1 MNLLDIFIASVM
13 TYVYLAIILRLL
25 GKKEFSQL
33 NVFDFVVFL
42 IIAEIMV
49 ISIESDSLDFVHSIV
64 ASLTLIIIDRIVSL
78 INIRW
83 KKARTIFE
91 GKASY
96 IIYKGK
102 LNQQKMKELR
112 YTVDDLTHHLR
123 MNDIDSVSIVEFAV
137 LERNGSLS
145 IIKKDDCVVELPEP
159 IVSDGNID
167 YESLQRLGKTDDWLE
182 DELKK
187 LGYPN
192 YKEIFYCVLEKEGL
206 YVIKK

>member
-123 MNDIDSVSIVEFAV
+123 MNNIDSVSIVEFAV

>member
-1 MNLLDIFIASVM
+1 MKFLDIFIASVM

-49 ISIESDSLDFVHSIV
+49 ISIESDSLTFAHSIV
-64 ASLTLIIIDRIVSL
+64 ASLTLIIFDRIVSL

-83 KKARTIFE
+83 KKARTIIE
-91 GKASY
+91 GQASY

-102 LNQQKMKELR
+102 VDQQKMRDLR

-123 MNDIDSVSIVEFAV
+123 MNGIDSVSIVEFAV
-137 LERNGSLS
+137 LETNGSLS
-145 IIKKDDCVVELPEP
+145 IIKKDDCVVELPQA
-159 IVSDGNID
+159 IISDGVID
-167 YESLQRLGKTDDWLE
+167 YDALQRIDKTDDWLE
-182 DELKK
+182 DELKR
-187 LGYPN
+187 LGHPN
-192 YKEIFYCVLEKEGL
+192 YREIFYCILEKEGL

>member
-123 MNDIDSVSIVEFAV
+123 MNNIDSVSIVEFAV

-182 DELKK
+182 DELKR